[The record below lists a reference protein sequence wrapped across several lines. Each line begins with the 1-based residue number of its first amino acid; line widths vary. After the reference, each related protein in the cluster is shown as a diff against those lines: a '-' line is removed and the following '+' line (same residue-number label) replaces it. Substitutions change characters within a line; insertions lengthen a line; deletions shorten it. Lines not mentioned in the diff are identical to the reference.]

1 MNLVHWSSMAGLL
14 HLVQQGWNWV
24 GSQPA
29 QAPLHCT
36 KCNSPP
42 IDDQCNNHRIVV
54 QWSVTLQF
62 SCTHKRLIRV
72 AQYNKMN
79 DKKITYRLSR
89 WQRVQAQNDYDL
101 LPVQQR
107 NWRRHSNLVQLNFW
121 QTSVRKNAVEL
132 VSAVQ
137 GSDREWRLR
146 VVATTDSHW
155 SRCQWWL
162 PVMNNVKWTSI
173 QLAETNTAQ
182 NLLHHSQWYK

>member
-1 MNLVHWSSMAGLL
+1 VNVNNCKQFSSKIQQTHTGLQGFTFESLTAILQDILVARYNKYKCKTTVNPLESRGNYSATSNNMNLVHWSSMAGLL

-89 WQRVQAQNDYDL
+89 
-101 LPVQQR
+101 
-107 NWRRHSNLVQLNFW
+107 
-121 QTSVRKNAVEL
+121 
-132 VSAVQ
+132 
-137 GSDREWRLR
+137 
-146 VVATTDSHW
+146 
-155 SRCQWWL
+155 
-162 PVMNNVKWTSI
+162 
-173 QLAETNTAQ
+173 
-182 NLLHHSQWYK
+182 